1 MPVQRRA
8 FPVHCRRPVS
18 RLRPQAAAN
27 MRMNTLPYSRMWV
40 AGSQSRLKVGKCA
53 VVPEDPKATGAH
65 ARNQHRRVTGRL
77 RLGNGNPDSD

>member
-1 MPVQRRA
+1 
-8 FPVHCRRPVS
+8 
-18 RLRPQAAAN
+18 
-27 MRMNTLPYSRMWV
+27 MRVNTLPYTGSRMCQWV

-77 RLGNGNPDSD
+77 RLGNGNPTPPTKKSDGVSNMEARSTKC